1 MKRDQ
6 HRKYQYP
13 IPSNPA
19 PDGLK
24 CYQILIPDDDEHRR
38 LFTSAVRSLARWDS
52 YNRDDMHTGRIA
64 AATWRNA
71 LDYLNFD
78 ECGGGEEEE
87 DTYADEYEA
96 LADGVMSMSQSGGLV
111 KAIGYVI
118 EEAGEFIV
126 NTALPLIGLTL
137 LAVGAAYAVS
147 IIIGGVTIGS
157 VVVGAAETVEL
168 IVSTGA
174 AANIVEFTMIAA
186 LAA

>member
-1 MKRDQ
+1 
-6 HRKYQYP
+6 
-13 IPSNPA
+13 
-19 PDGLK
+19 
-24 CYQILIPDDDEHRR
+24 
-38 LFTSAVRSLARWDS
+38 
-52 YNRDDMHTGRIA
+52 
-64 AATWRNA
+64 
-71 LDYLNFD
+71 
-78 ECGGGEEEE
+78 
-87 DTYADEYEA
+87 
-96 LADGVMSMSQSGGLV
+96 MSMSQSGGLV